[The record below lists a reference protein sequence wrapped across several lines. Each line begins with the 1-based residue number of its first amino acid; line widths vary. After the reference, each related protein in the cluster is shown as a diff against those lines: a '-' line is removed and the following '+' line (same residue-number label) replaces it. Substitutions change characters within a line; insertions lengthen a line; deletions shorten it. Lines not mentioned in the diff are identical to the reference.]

1 MNKPEVIIVHH
12 SGGTKA
18 DPLADTS
25 HHTFDIIKN
34 YHVSLGWGDIG
45 YHWLIEKSG
54 KICKGRDEK
63 VMGAHTIG
71 MNDKSIGICVVG
83 NFDSKLPTAAQEES
97 LKVVYKDIISR
108 YPALTGQIF
117 PHRTFA
123 NRTCYGKN
131 LADNWAQTIVIDKE
145 EIVPPSMP
153 TFINNKEYMI
163 KLKKIKSI
171 LTCNRMKSLYWRT
184 GMMFLAIVIAGI
196 LENLDIFATVFS
208 PAVTTM
214 LGLILGEISKA
225 LNNMLSKSELI

>member
-117 PHRTFA
+117 PHRKFSA
-123 NRTCYGKN
+123 RTCYGVK
-131 LADNWAQTIVIDKE
+131 LSDNWAQEVVEKE
-145 EIVPPSMP
+145 EIVTPLVP
-153 TFINNKEYMI
+153 TFIKDNNKSMD
-163 KLKKIKSI
+163 KIKII
-171 LTCNRMKSLYWRT
+171 LKGNRMKSLYWRT
-184 GMMFLAIVIAGI
+184 GMMILAVLVGALLSGI
-196 LENLDIFATVFS
+196 ELLAPVLS
-208 PAVTTM
+208 PAVIMM
-214 LGLILGEISKA
+214 LGLVLGEISKA
-225 LNNMLSKSELI
+225 LNKMISEKKLI